1 MKNLKK
7 QIIHTDDRNRRMI
20 QMADWREIINEA
32 LADESGDPIAL
43 FRKYEQAADAA
54 IEEAQS
60 CLNDVF

>member
-1 MKNLKK
+1 
-7 QIIHTDDRNRRMI
+7 
-20 QMADWREIINEA
+20 MADWREIINEA
-32 LADESGDPIAL
+32 LADESGGPIAL